1 MMSIDQLKFELQEAF
16 SLERK
21 EAMELLQEYN
31 ESDSLLKHAY
41 SVEAVMRH
49 FAKLKGEDEDYWGV
63 IGLLHDLDYEKYPEE
78 HCAKTREIL
87 TGKNADEEFI
97 RAIESHGY
105 GICTEVRPEK
115 YMEKVLYTI
124 DELTGLITATVL
136 MRPDKNISEL
146 GLKSVMKKFKTPK
159 FAAGVN
165 REVILKG
172 CEMIAMDLDEV
183 IEETINGM
191 KNAAVTLGFQ

>member
-1 MMSIDQLKFELQEAF
+1 MDRNEALK
-16 SLERK
+16 
-21 EAMELLQEYN
+21 LLKEYN
-31 ESDSLLKHAY
+31 ESDSLIKHAY

-49 FAKLKGEDEDYWGV
+49 FAKLKGEDEEYWGV

-78 HCAKTREIL
+78 HCRKTREIL
-87 TGKNADEEFI
+87 TDQNTDEDII

-105 GICTEVRPEK
+105 GICTDIRPER

-136 MRPDKNISEL
+136 MRPDRNINEL
-146 GLKSVMKKFKTPK
+146 GLKSVTKKFKTPK

-165 REVILKG
+165 REVIQKG
-172 CEMIAMDLDEV
+172 CEMIDMELNTV
-183 IEETINGM
+183 IEETIRGM
-191 KNAAVTLGFQ
+191 KEIADELGFDGREQ